1 MTIIN
6 VNDDVATLGS
16 SLDIANAPTALSN
29 KDASAVA
36 DANANGVA
44 GAPNPPAAINV
55 VPNPVTVNPI
65 TNKFATALLQVA
77 LVALTAWQAIANAPL
92 DIAVLI
98 QLGVT
103 ILGATVVYLVPLFSG
118 VWAGLWKTGV
128 AIVTAG
134 AVALV
139 PFLTQGDITWQNWI
153 VVGGAALTA
162 LATEVGVQV
171 RMSTAEH
178 VS

>member
-1 MTIIN
+1 MSDASMTEQLEGLGLLPAA
-6 VNDDVATLGS
+6 AT
-16 SLDIANAPTALSN
+16 SN
-29 KDASAVA
+29 TDPSAVA
-36 DANANGVA
+36 AAISDPDNGIKQ
-44 GAPNPPAAINV
+44 APAPIPAAVTVTN
-55 VPNPVTVNPI
+55 NPVSVNPV

-171 RMSTAEH
+171 RMSTAAH